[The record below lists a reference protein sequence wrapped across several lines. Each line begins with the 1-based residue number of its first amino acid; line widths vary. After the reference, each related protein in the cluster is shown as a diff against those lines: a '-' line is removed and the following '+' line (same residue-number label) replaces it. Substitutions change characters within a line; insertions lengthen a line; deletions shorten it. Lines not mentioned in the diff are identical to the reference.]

1 MIGNRAPTEIDTDLR
16 NVLFHPRRPFARYWC
31 GNHRRG
37 HHYGLALNKRTR
49 CFDIHVNTEVAF
61 QAKALHRLATLC
73 AHFIIVGTFVDHGCV
88 VISDVGDVGRLVNDR
103 YVALRRHNGG
113 LGSLRAEFSCRNKT
127 ILVGTDVVIII
138 GPIVDAGA
146 LIESRFRRQRRPT
159 NVIVALSPGDPGR
172 RPFITRHPNPADS
185 AQARPASVVISRPT
199 EWLLGNPG
207 PAGVGV
213 NPATVS
219 VRTPSARAFCFARL
233 PNVAVIA
240 CLQPRAMRFEFGI
253 KSRIAR
259 SRSRSRNRTRTSNRF
274 GFGLFARSRRCGGL
288 VLLFR

>member
-16 NVLFHPRRPFARYWC
+16 DILLHPCRPFARYRC

-37 HHYGLALNKRTR
+37 HDHGFALNERPR
-49 CFDIHVNTEVAF
+49 RFDIHVDIDVPF
-61 QAKALHRLATLC
+61 QTKSLHRLATLR
-73 AHFIIVGTFVDHGCV
+73 AHLVEVRSFVDDGRV
-88 VISDVGDVGRLVNDR
+88 FVSDVGDVGRLIDEGHIAFGR
-103 YVALRRHNGG
+103 EDGG
-113 LGSLRAEFSCRNKT
+113 LDSLRAEFSCRNKT

-159 NVIVALSPGDPGR
+159 NVIAALSPGDPGR

-259 SRSRSRNRTRTSNRF
+259 SRSRSRNRTGTSNRF